1 MLVVNVK
8 KSKIIDYD
16 IEKMKKI
23 LNYYFYNDTVGCE
36 NPPMGLI
43 ISPKR
48 TILVSYKKNNE
59 FLLEEKNNDNKVLV
73 TNIENEYLKT
83 S

>member
-1 MLVVNVK
+1 MT
-8 KSKIIDYD
+8 DYD

-23 LNYYFYNDTVGCE
+23 LSYYSYNETSGCD

-43 ISPKR
+43 ISPKK

-59 FLLEEKNNDNKVLV
+59 FLLEENNTEILSILPLNPFWA
-73 TNIENEYLKT
+73 NR
-83 S
+83 